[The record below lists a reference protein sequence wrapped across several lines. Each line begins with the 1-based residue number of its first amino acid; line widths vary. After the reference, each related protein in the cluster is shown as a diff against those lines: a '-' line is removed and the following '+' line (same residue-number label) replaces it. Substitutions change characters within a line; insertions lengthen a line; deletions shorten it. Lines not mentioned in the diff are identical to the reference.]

1 MFRNLKCKNTILC
14 ELSVIFIPLLIIIA
28 GTIAFILIPNEGIGS
43 AVMLVSLIAALIPLV
58 RNVVHIFSLDIT
70 LTSLRNWQKDRLSFE
85 TDINGLAA
93 QEVEKA
99 ITARALKW
107 GKEQQNPDGAVLT
120 LYKKTKTFNE
130 LLPAVHQKLIV
141 YSLQNLTFE
150 DYKVKLAQA
159 QKENLKNISGE
170 ETAVAL
176 IFLCDRVEQ
185 SVLNCVREDCGYNE
199 DEETVVIPL
208 VYDGLTRQYY
218 FNAFYEYNLFV
229 KSTKNYLLDS
239 IKKVVFG
246 GKLPLE
252 NNDRFDYSNEISVW
266 QDKTLGDLLD
276 DIKEEEKKEKQ
287 FIKNTAEQLT
297 DGQTLFHDDTLYVK
311 YNGKLASYYA
321 FYEEEKPNDISL
333 WSADSWDY
341 PKETEIS
348 KKDKAVLEKI
358 AIDYFEA
365 QGKKATF
372 DPEEYPVSQ
381 E

>member
-1 MFRNLKCKNTILC
+1 MFRNLKCKNTNLC

-107 GKEQQNPDGAVLT
+107 GKEQQNPDGASLT

-159 QKENLKNISGE
+159 QKENLKNKSGE

-266 QDKTLGDLLD
+266 QDKILGDLLD
-276 DIKEEEKKEKQ
+276 DIKANDKKDKE
-287 FIKNTAEQLT
+287 FVKNTAEQLT

-311 YNGKLASYYA
+311 HNGKLASYYA
-321 FYEEEKPNDISL
+321 FYEEKNPNDITL

-348 KKDKAVLEKI
+348 KKDKAVLGKI

-372 DPEEYPVSQ
+372 DPEEYPVS
-381 E
+381 

>member
-1 MFRNLKCKNTILC
+1 L
-14 ELSVIFIPLLIIIA
+14 LLIVAGFVALAVIPNDEIASIVLIIC
-28 GTIAFILIPNEGIGS
+28 FILGG
-43 AVMLVSLIAALIPLV
+43 VSLVLNA
-58 RNVVHIFSLDIT
+58 RHIFTIDFT

-107 GKEQQNPDGAVLT
+107 GKEQQNPDGASLT

-159 QKENLKNISGE
+159 QKENLKNKSGE

-252 NNDRFDYSNEISVW
+252 NNDRFDYSNEVSVW

-276 DIKEEEKKEKQ
+276 DIKANDKKDKE
-287 FIKNTAEQLT
+287 FVKNTAEQLS
-297 DGQTLFHDDTLYVK
+297 DGQFLFREEELYVK
-311 YNGKLASYYA
+311 HNGKLALFIA
-321 FYEEEKPNDISL
+321 FPDEDKPQKMLL
-333 WSADSWDY
+333 WEPDSWEY
-341 PKETEIS
+341 PKQTEIS
-348 KKDKAVLEKI
+348 KKDQKVLKEM
-358 AIDYFEA
+358 ATAYFETKGQVA
-365 QGKKATF
+365 VF
-372 DPEEYPVSQ
+372 DPDDL
-381 E
+381 